1 MCLKHYRKNHGKF
14 IWIPKYEA
22 KYFFLIF
29 YFLILIIE
37 QNYPEEAIVL
47 RLIIALHRVVGFQIL
62 PWTYTN
68 WYKPSVLCNMIWL
81 SIKVHLRHHV
91 SLMFLCLPGV
101 AQLDNWTKLFI
112 C

>member
-1 MCLKHYRKNHGKF
+1 MMGILYSTLFDIKTENSSEF
-14 IWIPKYEA
+14 D
-22 KYFFLIF
+22 
-29 YFLILIIE
+29 LILHS
-37 QNYPEEAIVL
+37 
-47 RLIIALHRVVGFQIL
+47 LHSFVGFQIL

-101 AQLDNWTKLFI
+101 AQSPQLDKTIYLLAF
-112 C
+112 